1 MDIGSIYKWYLK
13 VMALMGHTVRL
24 PKARPQDR
32 ANNNSTSTLSATE
45 LDALATR
52 AGNQYRALGTTVGL
66 LGIAIVFLAIAPVG
80 MQLEHGTEHI
90 LGWVKVCFMASM
102 LLIVFVGSQGEYK
115 NAWMSLRL
123 KAEDARYLHRQMI
136 ADQ

>member
-45 LDALATR
+45 LDALASR